1 MEYLPTRGPFKGPFV
16 DVSQLFRHEP
26 EVCVFRLVPTGLVD
40 SMNEKTVGEP
50 RAVTWMSQQ
59 ISKWLVSGL

>member
-1 MEYLPTRGPFKGPFV
+1 MFLSSAAMNR
-16 DVSQLFRHEP
+16 

-59 ISKWLVSGL
+59 ISKWLVSGLVSGL